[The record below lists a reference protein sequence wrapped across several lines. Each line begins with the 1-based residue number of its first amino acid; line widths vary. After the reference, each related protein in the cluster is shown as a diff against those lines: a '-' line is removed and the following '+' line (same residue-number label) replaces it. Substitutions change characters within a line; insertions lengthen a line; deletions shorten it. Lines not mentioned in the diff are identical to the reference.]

1 MIYSR
6 LRFYICCDNCG
17 KTIETN
23 AADEKIA
30 AETAQREGWE
40 CETLLRY
47 SGTYRQ
53 PRYVNLCPKCKKE
66 KND

>member
-6 LRFYICCDNCG
+6 LRFYVCCDNCG
-17 KTIETN
+17 KTIEAN

-40 CETLLRY
+40 CVHMMKWK
-47 SGTYRQ
+47 GTYCP
-53 PRYVNLCPKCKKE
+53 PRYVNLCPKCKEE
-66 KND
+66 KK